1 MYCKEDIYAAIYLK
15 LPIYH
20 VESVIRSKHKDNIFT
35 IKHDGKVIK
44 FYLPNKRDLIQLNI
58 ILMKEF
64 YERETLEYMR
74 QYIPQDAVILD
85 IGANIGNHTVFY
97 GKIMNARVYAFEP
110 QKDVFQTLNKN
121 IILNSLDNVS
131 AFNFGLGERNSK
143 ASLGRTLDHNCGGAS
158 IVESNSGELEI
169 KTLDSLNIPEKI
181 DFMKIDVEGAELS
194 VLKGALQK
202 IKADRPIIIMEVED
216 DHFLKVV
223 EFMSSIDY
231 YFVKEVTKTNC
242 LFIHK

>member
-1 MYCKEDIYAAIYLK
+1 MEDIYAAIYLK
-15 LPIYH
+15 LPIYQ
-20 VESVIRSKHKDNIFT
+20 VESIIRSKHKDNIFT
-35 IKHDGKVIK
+35 IKHDGKIIK
-44 FYLPNKRDLIQLNI
+44 FYLPNIRDLIQLNI

-64 YERETLEYMR
+64 YEHKTLEYMR
-74 QYIPQDAVILD
+74 QYVPKDAVILD

-121 IILNSLDNVS
+121 IILNSLENVVS
-131 AFNFGLGERNSK
+131 TFNFGLGERNSK
-143 ASLGRTLDHNCGGAS
+143 ASLGSTLVNNCGGTS
-158 IVESNSGELEI
+158 IVESDSGELEI
-169 KTLDSLNIPEKI
+169 KTLDSLNIPETI
-181 DFMKIDVEGAELS
+181 DFIKIDVEGAELG

-202 IKADRPIIIMEVED
+202 IKTDRPIIIMEVED
-216 DHFLKVV
+216 NHYLEVV

-231 YFVKEVTKTNC
+231 AFVKEVSKTNC